1 VPDLSRASDYKAAR
15 IRPWTSTTPYWALL
29 EFASDARPASPIT
42 SGLARDGYL
51 TGVVVAPQPVPVLRW
66 LAPLL
71 ADSRRFI
78 VMPS

>member
-1 VPDLSRASDYKAAR
+1 VPDLSRVSDYKAAR
-15 IRPWTSTTPYWALL
+15 IRPSWTSDPLL
-29 EFASDARPASPIT
+29 EFASDARPASPIP

>member
-1 VPDLSRASDYKAAR
+1 MDQHDP
-15 IRPWTSTTPYWALL
+15 LL
-29 EFASDARPASPIT
+29 EFASDARPASPIP